1 MVSFLLILASTAP
14 GESFNP
20 QVGQIGFFRLGEVAG
35 VHEAI
40 DQHQGAVEGF
50 AGMLR
55 RVQQIALKEAQQ
67 RVNRVARQNARY
79 LNAFKALLNTE
90 DQFSI
95 QGAHR
100 GLGSLLNLGAKGWR
114 HTELELR
121 IGAAH
126 AVHSC
131 SNSQLRSS
139 ALFTMRSFPSFTDG
153 STPR

>member
-1 MVSFLLILASTAP
+1 MVSFLLILASTTP
-14 GESFNP
+14 GESLNP

-35 VHEAI
+35 VHKAI
-40 DQHQGAVEGF
+40 DQHQSAVEGF
-50 AGMLR
+50 ARVLC
-55 RVQQIALKEAQQ
+55 RVQQIAFKEAQQ

-90 DQFSI
+90 DQFGI
-95 QGAHR
+95 QGTHR
-100 GLGSLLNLGAKGWR
+100 GLGSLFNPSAKGWR

>member
-14 GESFNP
+14 GESLNP

-50 AGMLR
+50 AGMLY

-79 LNAFKALLNTE
+79 LSAFKALLNTE
-90 DQFSI
+90 DQFGI
-95 QGAHR
+95 QGTHR
-100 GLGSLLNLGAKGWR
+100 GLGSLFNPSAKSWR

>member
-1 MVSFLLILASTAP
+1 MVSFLLILASTTP
-14 GESFNP
+14 GESLNP

-35 VHEAI
+35 VHKAI
-40 DQHQGAVEGF
+40 DQHQGAVEGV
-50 AGMLR
+50 AGMFC

-79 LNAFKALLNTE
+79 LSAFKALLNTE
-90 DQFSI
+90 DQFGI
-95 QGAHR
+95 QGTQR
-100 GLGSLLNLGAKGWR
+100 GFGSLFNPSAKGWR